1 MENID
6 FNSTKLTQALVKCKS
21 VTPADDGALE
31 IVEKH
36 LSSIGF
42 KCTPLLFSDPN
53 SYDVKNLFASIGSSG
68 RHLAFAGH
76 TDVVPAG
83 NEESWRFPPFS
94 ATIEGDKLY
103 GRGTEDMK
111 SNIACFM
118 SATNKFIDKIII
130 GVDSSNQLDQNVNI
144 IKNWNSNKIINKLI
158 SKITVKEQHLLSPVN
173 W

>member
-1 MENID
+1 MDSID

-21 VTPADDGALE
+21 VTPVDDGALE

-42 KCTPLLFSDPN
+42 KCNPLLFTDPN

-83 NEESWRFPPFS
+83 
-94 ATIEGDKLY
+94 
-103 GRGTEDMK
+103 
-111 SNIACFM
+111 
-118 SATNKFIDKIII
+118 
-130 GVDSSNQLDQNVNI
+130 
-144 IKNWNSNKIINKLI
+144 
-158 SKITVKEQHLLSPVN
+158 TVSYTHLRAHET
-173 W
+173 

>member
-1 MENID
+1 MNKID
-6 FNSTKLTQALVKCKS
+6 FNTTKLTQALARCKRI
-21 VTPADDGALE
+21 TPADDGA
-31 IVEKH
+31 IQIIDDH
-36 LSSIGF
+36 LQSIGF
-42 KCTPLLFSDPN
+42 KCTSLPFSDPK

-76 TDVVPAG
+76 TDVVPPG

-118 SATNKFIDKIII
+118 SATDQFIKKNGKDFWR
-130 GVDSSNQLDQNVNI
+130 QNFVHYH
-144 IKNWNSNKIINKLI
+144 WG
-158 SKITVKEQHLLSPVN
+158 
-173 W
+173 

>member
-1 MENID
+1 MNSIN

-21 VTPADDGALE
+21 VTPVDDGALE

-103 GRGTEDMK
+103 GEGQ
-111 SNIACFM
+111 
-118 SATNKFIDKIII
+118 KI
-130 GVDSSNQLDQNVNI
+130 
-144 IKNWNSNKIINKLI
+144 
-158 SKITVKEQHLLSPVN
+158 
-173 W
+173 